1 MTSGRADAD
10 ESILRRAAWRIGMQT
25 AAAVSIVVIGLAA
38 IAVLV
43 VLGSQHEANDRLI
56 NMDIA
61 RADDVTDPPAGVW
74 LVIQHDGHQVATA
87 DLPAGLPD
95 QAQIDAV
102 ASDRVTRLAD
112 FTAAHQEYR
121 VKTTATSDGRVIQLL
136 LDLTTDNA
144 ERDRLLAAFAVSG
157 IAGLPLSA
165 AIGFWLARRAVAP
178 LAAALALQRRFVA
191 DAGHE
196 LRTPLT
202 LLSTRAQLVQRALGV
217 TMASPDVDGLVA
229 DARHLADILDE
240 LLLAAGPR
248 DRPADELVRLPEL
261 VSQATD
267 SARPRADEL
276 GLALTCHTLG
286 EPSPVLGAR
295 AGLRRALTA
304 LLDNAIRHADGEVR
318 VTVRSIGR
326 DTVVD
331 VADDGPGIAPD
342 MESRMFERFVTSPSD
357 VKPGVRRRY
366 GLGLALVSEVAARH
380 GGSVSVVRTGRSG
393 ATLRLRLP
401 AAPRP
406 NRRDD
411 KPAQPR
417 AAKVAT
423 PDDQQ
428 ASG

>member
-1 MTSGRADAD
+1 MTGDRADAD
-10 ESILRRAAWRIGMQT
+10 ESILRRAAWRIGLQT
-25 AAAVSIVVIGLAA
+25 AAAVAIVVIGLGA

-43 VLGSQHEANDRLI
+43 VLGSQHQANDRLI

-74 LVIQHDGHQVATA
+74 LVIQRDGHQVATA
-87 DLPAGLPD
+87 DLPPGLPD

-102 ASDRVTRLAD
+102 AADDVTRQIDL
-112 FTAAHQEYR
+112 TAAHRQYR
-121 VKTTATSDGRVIQLL
+121 VKTTATTDGRVIQLL
-136 LDLTTDNA
+136 LDLTADHA
-144 ERDRLLAAFAVSG
+144 ERDRLLAAFAISG

-165 AIGFWLARRAVAP
+165 GIGFWLARRAVAP

-202 LLSTRAQLVQRALGV
+202 LLSTRAQLVRRALGV
-217 TMASPDVDGLVA
+217 AAVSPHVDGLVA

-240 LLLAAGPR
+240 LLLAADPR
-248 DRPADELVRLPEL
+248 DRPADELVGLPEL

-276 GLALTCHTLG
+276 GVTLTCQTLG

-295 AGLRRALTA
+295 AGLRRAFTA

-326 DTVVD
+326 DMVVD

-342 MESRMFERFVTSPSD
+342 IESRMFERFATSPSD
-357 VKPGVRRRY
+357 AKPGMRRRY

-380 GGSVSVVRTGRSG
+380 AGSVSVIDAQRPG

-406 NRRDD
+406 TTSTGSSTLTR
-411 KPAQPR
+411 
-417 AAKVAT
+417 
-423 PDDQQ
+423 
-428 ASG
+428 